1 MRKVSSHILFM
12 IMLLV
17 SIQPTLAM
25 HFCGDSL
32 HAISLP
38 QPALEHHSCNMQC
51 ADNQAESHSSFNNI
65 PCCSIE
71 NVQVKTDTYQA
82 SETHPDLNLQRYIV
96 MELIPLYLNYIYEPM
111 LWDDSS
117 LQILHKFPP
126 RGLGQYTS
134 DLLKNICIYRL

>member
-1 MRKVSSHILFM
+1 
-12 IMLLV
+12 MLVV

-32 HAISLP
+32 FSISLP
-38 QPALEHHSCNMQC
+38 QPVLESHSCNTHC
-51 ADNQAESHSSFNNI
+51 GDNMPTDQTAFQSI

-82 SETHPDLNLQRYIV
+82 AEVQPDLNLQRYVV
-96 MELIPLYLNYIYEPM
+96 MELIPLYLNYIYEPT
-111 LWDDSS
+111 LLDDSS

-126 RGLGQYTS
+126 QGLGQYTF